1 MESTFIL
8 QQGLKKDHAAT
19 LLYASD
25 PANFDYLFGDTALT
39 VLQHMWASSTGFL
52 SHKYA
57 QVLREED
64 GLVGIMFACHAVEKA
79 AREAEWN
86 AELKKLNGFTLE
98 TLLSKQH
105 DLYNLFPVV
114 PENAWYLNLLAIAP
128 HRRGQGLGKRFL
140 SVLFEQVKN
149 GGNTMLC
156 VDVDTANQGAIN
168 FYRNAGFIAEV
179 KTEVMR
185 LLAHRLP
192 ASLRMEKTL
201 I

>member
-1 MESTFIL
+1 MESMFIL
-8 QQGLKKDHAAT
+8 QQGLEKDHAAT

-25 PANFDYLFGDTALT
+25 PANFDYLFGDAALT
-39 VLQHMWASSTGFL
+39 VLQHMWVAPGGFL

-64 GLVGIMFACHAVEKA
+64 GLSGIMFACHAAEKA

-86 AELKKLNGFTLE
+86 AELKKLSSFNLDA
-98 TLLSKQH
+98 LLSKQY

-114 PENAWYLNLLAIAP
+114 PENAWYLNLLAVAP

-140 SVLFEQVKN
+140 SILFEQVKN
-149 GGNTMLC
+149 GGDTMLC

-168 FYRNAGFIAEV
+168 FYRNAGFVAEV

-192 ASLRMEKTL
+192 ASLRMVKILT
-201 I
+201 

>member
-1 MESTFIL
+1 MASTFIL

-25 PANFDYLFGDTALT
+25 PASFDHLFGDAALT
-39 VLQHMWASSTGFL
+39 VLQHMWASSAGFL

-57 QVLREED
+57 QVLRDED
-64 GLVGIMFACHAVEKA
+64 GLMGIMFAYHVAESAK
-79 AREAEWN
+79 REAEWN
-86 AELKKLNGFTLE
+86 MELRKLSYFHLE

-105 DLYNLFPVV
+105 DLYYLFPVV
-114 PENAWYLNLLAIAP
+114 PENAWYLSLLAIAP

-140 SVLFEQVKN
+140 SALFDQVKN
-149 GGNTMLC
+149 HGETILC
-156 VDVDTANQGAIN
+156 VDVDIANQGAIN
-168 FYRNAGFIAEV
+168 FYRNVGFTAEV

-192 ASLRMEKTL
+192 ASLRMVKTFV
-201 I
+201 